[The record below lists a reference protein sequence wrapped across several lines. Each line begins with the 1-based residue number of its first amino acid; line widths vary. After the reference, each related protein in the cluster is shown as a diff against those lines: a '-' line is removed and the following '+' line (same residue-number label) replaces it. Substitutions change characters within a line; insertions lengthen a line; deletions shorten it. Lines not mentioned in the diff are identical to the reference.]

1 MIHYDIR
8 SFSGILFPRID
19 FQGLC
24 IAGLRHVVWAT
35 CQHETGIET
44 ANALG
49 PFRDDLKFAHVMLM
63 PLAGCRP
70 LGLGGKLIISKVVL
84 RFFGFSIITAS
95 SLICSIG
102 STHPR
107 NMI

>member
-35 CQHETGIET
+35 CQHVIKIVSMKL
-44 ANALG
+44 ALK
-49 PFRDDLKFAHVMLM
+49 P
-63 PLAGCRP
+63 PTP
-70 LGLGGKLIISKVVL
+70 WVL
-84 RFFGFSIITAS
+84 FE
-95 SLICSIG
+95 L
-102 STHPR
+102 
-107 NMI
+107 